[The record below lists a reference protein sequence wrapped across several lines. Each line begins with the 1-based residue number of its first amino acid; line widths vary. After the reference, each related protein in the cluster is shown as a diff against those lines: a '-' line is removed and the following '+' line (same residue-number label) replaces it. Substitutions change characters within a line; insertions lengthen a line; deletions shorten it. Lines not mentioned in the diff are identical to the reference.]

1 MKKRKMRE
9 KNEIFENLRKY
20 VFSYPNSVYEIF
32 DAEITD
38 ITGENK
44 KKPVVSVLGGYL
56 GSIYMVFR
64 GLNEIWQEIRHENM
78 PEAIVMLFKKTLI
91 IYFNRSSG

>member
-9 KNEIFENLRKY
+9 KNEIFENLRKF

-44 KKPVVSVLGGYL
+44 KKPVVSILGGYL
-56 GSIYMVFR
+56 GALYVVFK
-64 GLNEIWQEIRHENM
+64 GLNEIWQELKHEKL
-78 PEAIVMLFKKTLI
+78 PQAIVKF
-91 IYFNRSSG
+91 YF